1 MHNNNMN
8 KWKEI
13 MISIEM
19 NVMLLKQKKKI
30 LNKKKVKCMNY
41 IKECKKNIKQFVLIK
56 KRKN

>member
-30 LNKKKVKCMNY
+30 LNKKKAKCMNY